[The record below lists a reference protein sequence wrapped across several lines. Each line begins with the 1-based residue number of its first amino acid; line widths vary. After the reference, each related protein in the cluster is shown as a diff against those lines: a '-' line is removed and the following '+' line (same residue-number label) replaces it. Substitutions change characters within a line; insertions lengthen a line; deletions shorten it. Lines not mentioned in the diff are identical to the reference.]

1 MGVVPGALFG
11 VGEDLVGVAEL
22 LELGVG
28 VGLGDAG
35 GDELVGVAL
44 EGEFTV
50 RRLDFIGGAAAVETQ
65 DLVVA
70 PPLHPW
76 DFALCLLINPS

>member
-44 EGEFTV
+44 EG
-50 RRLDFIGGAAAVETQ
+50 
-65 DLVVA
+65 DL
-70 PPLHPW
+70 
-76 DFALCLLINPS
+76 S

>member
-50 RRLDFIGGAAAVETQ
+50 RGLDFIGGAAAVET
-65 DLVVA
+65 
-70 PPLHPW
+70 
-76 DFALCLLINPS
+76 